1 MKSDGDKIKEFNNQ
15 EEEVTKEVEKIEDIE
30 NIEERDEISMILV
43 TFN

>member
-30 NIEERDEISMILV
+30 NIEESK
-43 TFN
+43 